1 MSKEGV
7 FLKKNTIAVLAAL
20 LLLSI
25 ILNVSLLY
33 KASESEPS
41 KGEVKGAYELFL
53 ADTRATQAKS

>member
-1 MSKEGV
+1 M
-7 FLKKNTIAVLAAL
+7 KKNTIAVLAAL